1 MCLSV
6 FYGPDEKKVHYFGM
20 NDFFVLPVIFF
31 VGNLCNPNSGKLVS
45 VTGKFVNPFLLHS
58 SCVWNC
64 GKQCIL
70 NFSPHYLH

>member
-31 VGNLCNPNSGKLVS
+31 VGNLYNPDSGKLVS
-45 VTGKFVNPFLLHS
+45 VTGKFVKPFFCCIAL
-58 SCVWNC
+58 VC
-64 GKQCIL
+64 GTVES
-70 NFSPHYLH
+70 NVS